1 MNSPKA
7 TAKHLQLQTCT
18 LISPSDQIPH
28 LETLLAY
35 LLGPSLSEWIS
46 FDAFEN
52 ALKKSTFHN
61 VILLTNNFTGLQ
73 KKLASKQLHS
83 LLKTQNFHVLYIEKA
98 VQPSTFSYTPHI
110 RYVNSLNGNLPPQKL
125 KREVQRELR
134 FIKKMMLKALDEA
147 SQSHRHALAKLKA
160 QDLLR
165 QFEFLIH
172 SHYSNHRFTTAALA
186 KMMQVST
193 STLERKAVE
202 LTGNTPKQYLL
213 EHRLQK
219 AKQDLLNTNRKVGE
233 VAKTHGFASSSY
245 FSVRFYE
252 RFGLNPS
259 QVRQKELVLS
269 VDQPT
274 KSS

>member
-1 MNSPKA
+1 
-7 TAKHLQLQTCT
+7 
-18 LISPSDQIPH
+18 
-28 LETLLAY
+28 
-35 LLGPSLSEWIS
+35 
-46 FDAFEN
+46 
-52 ALKKSTFHN
+52 
-61 VILLTNNFTGLQ
+61 
-73 KKLASKQLHS
+73 
-83 LLKTQNFHVLYIEKA
+83 
-98 VQPSTFSYTPHI
+98 
-110 RYVNSLNGNLPPQKL
+110 
-125 KREVQRELR
+125 
-134 FIKKMMLKALDEA
+134 MLKALDEA